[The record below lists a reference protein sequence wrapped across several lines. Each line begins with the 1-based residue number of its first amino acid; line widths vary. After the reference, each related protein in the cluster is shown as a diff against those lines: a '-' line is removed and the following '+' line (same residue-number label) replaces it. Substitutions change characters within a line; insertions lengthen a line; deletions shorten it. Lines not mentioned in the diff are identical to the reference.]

1 MLIVLVWKSRG
12 CLLLLLLPLL
22 LLPLKR
28 RKCKKFEQKN
38 NVLSRNKMMKSYT
51 TSNFVNGPACSYA
64 KLKTYANCARAEK
77 PRVAAPEIPAAATVA
92 APAPAAPAAPAPAPA
107 APAAAAPAAP
117 VAEGYYYLDP
127 SVDSLPGNANSGEKN
142 YTPSYTVPN
151 YAPINTDSLITK
163 DDASCGGYRKIL
175 QAYGGMDGSSCTTNY
190 INN

>member
-1 MLIVLVWKSRG
+1 
-12 CLLLLLLPLL
+12 
-22 LLPLKR
+22 
-28 RKCKKFEQKN
+28 
-38 NVLSRNKMMKSYT
+38 MKSYT

-92 APAPAAPAAPAPAPA
+92 APAPAPASGDVVDLTKSGATELPKLVPSIPGGEAR
-107 APAAAAPAAP
+107 
-117 VAEGYYYLDP
+117 EGFYYLDP

-175 QAYGGMDGSSCTTNY
+175 QAYGGMNGSSCTTNY

>member
-1 MLIVLVWKSRG
+1 
-12 CLLLLLLPLL
+12 
-22 LLPLKR
+22 
-28 RKCKKFEQKN
+28 
-38 NVLSRNKMMKSYT
+38 MMKSYT

-92 APAPAAPAAPAPAPA
+92 APAPAAP
-107 APAAAAPAAP
+107 AAPAAP